1 VDDTPLT
8 IVFPT
13 AGSPILA
20 LNPSNPDVNDVPDVL
35 SEEWEDDPWEDDPWE
50 DDPWLEEK
58 EPPVLPELID

>member
-20 LNPSNPDVNDVPDVL
+20 LKPSNPDVNDVPDVL
-35 SEEWEDDPWEDDPWE
+35 PEEWEDDPWADA
-50 DDPWLEEK
+50 PWLEEK
-58 EPPVLPELID
+58 EAPVLPELID